1 MAWKDENWQQNEEIN
16 NGFPYPV
23 GLTAL
28 AKLDLSSISTWQ
40 FSESTNNGY
49 PYWVEQVVFDYNG
62 VYTPWKF
69 SESTN
74 KGYPYCV
81 EQVVFDY
88 DSVYTPWK
96 FNSDTISNFPCIV
109 EPIMMGAFNY
119 CYNLKEVVIPESVKY
134 IGPYAFWRTA
144 LTEATI
150 APDCKYFEHSFPF
163 GCKIKFYGEGENNF
177 ITKDE
182 EDLLTIDR
190 QWFNA
195 KG

>member
-16 NGFPYPV
+16 NGYPYPT
-23 GLTAL
+23 GLTTL
-28 AKLDLSSISTWQ
+28 AKLNLSSIPTWQ
-40 FSESTNNGY
+40 FSESINNGY
-49 PYWVEQVVFDYNG
+49 PYWVEQVVFDYDG

-69 SESTN
+69 N
-74 KGYPYCV
+74 C
-81 EQVVFDY
+81 
-88 DSVYTPWK
+88 
-96 FNSDTISNFPCIV
+96 DTISNFPCII

-177 ITKDE
+177 ITADE

-190 QWFNA
+190 QWFNV

>member
-1 MAWKDENWQQNEEIN
+1 MSWIEENWQQNDEVN
-16 NGFPYPV
+16 NGFPYPST
-23 GLTAL
+23 LTSL
-28 AKLDLSSISTWQ
+28 PRLDWSSFNTWK
-40 FSESTNNGY
+40 FSDSINNGY
-49 PYWVEQVVFDYNG
+49 PYVVEPVYFDYIN
-62 VYTPWKF
+62 
-69 SESTN
+69 
-74 KGYPYCV
+74 YP
-81 EQVVFDY
+81 
-88 DSVYTPWK
+88 TLWK
-96 FNSDTISNFPCIV
+96 FNCDTISNFPCIV

-119 CYNLKEVVIPESVKY
+119 CYNLKEVIIPESVKY

-177 ITKDE
+177 ITKDG